1 MEETGEISGGEAES
15 GEFFGCWGT
24 AGCGGAPGREES
36 SAETVKPDWTA
47 ACRATISLRVSAP
60 HQPASVY
67 RRTVS
72 SSAQRLRLLVGLPDG
87 QCSLAGFA
95 TGSVAERGGTW
106 GAADCDPIADCSG
119 SRLTAHSL
127 IEVKSKW
134 RQREQNQSEA
144 VFRRAAKRKTNPRIP
159 AASSRIQE
167 ETP

>member
-1 MEETGEISGGEAES
+1 MSGGEAGS
-15 GEFFGCWGT
+15 GELFGRWGT
-24 AGCGGAPGREES
+24 AGCGGVPSGEES
-36 SAETVKPDWTA
+36 GAETVKPDWTA
-47 ACRATISLRVSAP
+47 ACRATMSLRVSAL

-87 QCSLAGFA
+87 QCFIAGFA

-106 GAADCDPIADCSG
+106 GAADCDPIAECSG

-134 RQREQNQSEA
+134 RQREQNRSES
-144 VFRRAAKRKTNPRIP
+144 VFRRAANRKTNPRIP
-159 AASSRIQE
+159 ARLSQQHPAEPAS
-167 ETP
+167 